1 MKTQLE
7 EVKVTPDTITLPS
20 GIFLTPD
27 GKVYVKPEKPEK
39 KIPKKRLPGTVFLT
53 PCPFM

>member
-1 MKTQLE
+1 MKIPLQ
-7 EVKVTPDTITLPS
+7 EVKVVPGTVTLPS

-27 GKVYVKPEKPEK
+27 GRVYVKPEKPEK
-39 KIPKKRLPGTVFLT
+39 KSPKKRLPGPMFLT

>member
-1 MKTQLE
+1 MKIPLE
-7 EVKVTPDTITLPS
+7 EVKVVPGTVTLPS

-27 GKVYVKPEKPEK
+27 GRVYVKPEKPEK
-39 KIPKKRLPGTVFLT
+39 KSPKKSTPGAVYLT

>member
-7 EVKVTPDTITLPS
+7 EVKVVPGTITLPS

-39 KIPKKRLPGTVFLT
+39 KIPKKSTPGAVYLT

>member
-1 MKTQLE
+1 MKIPLQ
-7 EVKVTPDTITLPS
+7 EVKVVPGTVTLPS

-39 KIPKKRLPGTVFLT
+39 KKIKKSTPGTVYLI

>member
-1 MKTQLE
+1 MKIPLE
-7 EVKVTPDTITLPS
+7 EVKVVPGTVTLPS

-27 GKVYVKPEKPEK
+27 GRVYVKPEKPEK
-39 KIPKKRLPGTVFLT
+39 KSPKKLPGPMFLT

>member
-1 MKTQLE
+1 MKIPLE
-7 EVKVTPDTITLPS
+7 EVKVVPGTVTLPS

-27 GKVYVKPEKPEK
+27 GKVYMQPKPEK
-39 KIPKKRLPGTVFLT
+39 KSPKKRLPGPIFLT

>member
-7 EVKVTPDTITLPS
+7 EVKVVPGTVTLPS

-27 GKVYVKPEKPEK
+27 GKVYVKPEQPEK
-39 KIPKKRLPGTVFLT
+39 KKVKKRTPGTVYLI

>member
-7 EVKVTPDTITLPS
+7 EVKVVPGTITLPS

-39 KIPKKRLPGTVFLT
+39 KIPKKRNNNNQTVAD
-53 PCPFM
+53 